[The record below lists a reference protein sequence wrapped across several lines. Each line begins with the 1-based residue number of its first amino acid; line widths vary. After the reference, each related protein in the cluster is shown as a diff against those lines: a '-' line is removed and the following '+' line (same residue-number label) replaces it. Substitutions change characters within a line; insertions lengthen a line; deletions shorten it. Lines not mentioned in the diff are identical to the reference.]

1 MAKNNLCEDNELV
14 AGCED
19 EEMVAYRKKAL
30 NVITFR
36 IVLDN
41 NDLETANK
49 KTNSFKPEMAH
60 QIFGDSWGIDF
71 WLPATKHRSVLS
83 SQLR

>member
-36 IVLDN
+36 IGEHPTNCVF
-41 NDLETANK
+41 K
-49 KTNSFKPEMAH
+49 KTG
-60 QIFGDSWGIDF
+60 QYFGNYTVYRI
-71 WLPATKHRSVLS
+71 L
-83 SQLR
+83 

>member
-36 IVLDN
+36 IGEHPTNCVF
-41 NDLETANK
+41 K
-49 KTNSFKPEMAH
+49 KTG
-60 QIFGDSWGIDF
+60 QYFG
-71 WLPATKHRSVLS
+71 
-83 SQLR
+83 